1 MKVFHYEDV
10 TPEVLKEGVKG
21 HVCIR
26 WLITKATGAENF
38 AMRFFEVEPRSE
50 AGPHSHEWEHEV
62 FILEGNGE
70 MRSGDAHFQLVPGS
84 VVFIPGNEPHMLR
97 NTGNKTMKYLCLIP
111 TIPETT

>member
-10 TPEVLKEGVKG
+10 KPEIVKEGVKG
-21 HVCIR
+21 EVAIR
-26 WLITKATGAENF
+26 WLITKETGAETF
-38 AMRFFEVEPRSE
+38 AMRFFEVQPGCE

-62 FILEGNGE
+62 FILEGNGV
-70 MRSGDAHFQLVPGS
+70 MRGGEEDFEVCPGS

-111 TIPETT
+111 ASAQ